1 MVVLYGLD
9 IKIFLFIYNYFL
21 IKIKMI
27 INLMATRKE
36 AIWVDDK
43 KEASMKE

>member
-1 MVVLYGLD
+1 MAVLYGLD
-9 IKIFLFIYNYFL
+9 IKIFLFIYIYFL

-36 AIWVDDK
+36 AMWVDDK
-43 KEASMKE
+43 KKASMKE